1 MTRER
6 VRARV
11 HELQRLREQELDG
24 VRVHVHVRI
33 RELYEQDN
41 TCLTYD
47 ECT

>member
-11 HELQRLREQELDG
+11 HELQRLREQERELDG
-24 VRVHVHVRI
+24 VCVQVHVRI

-41 TCLTYD
+41 TCR
-47 ECT
+47 